1 MSSEEFDVTVIGS
14 GPGGYVAAIRASQL
28 GLKVA
33 CVERDPIGTGGTC
46 LLRGCIPTK
55 ALLHTADL
63 YEDLKHGKEYGIVA
77 DNIGI
82 DFAALMSRKQ
92 RIVSRLSKGI
102 ESYLFKKNKITL
114 FKGQG
119 RLEGGKTVVVK
130 AADGSETKVATKNVI
145 LATGSRPRTLPGLTP
160 DGTAILTSDEILELK
175 AAPRS
180 LIVIGAGAVGIEFA
194 SIFARFGATTTV
206 IELLPRV
213 LPLEDE
219 EISAEAGKLL
229 GKYMTIHAGAR
240 TEGALKTAH
249 GVEVAFRN
257 GAGEAKS
264 VTADLLLVA
273 VGRGPVTDGLNLES
287 TKVQLEKGYVKT
299 NAFLATDEPGVFA
312 IGDVVTIDGKPH
324 PQLAHVASFEGIG
337 VAERLAGKNTE
348 PLNYDRVPSATYCQP
363 GGRRGPHRG
372 RGQEARLRREG
383 RQVQLREPGQA
394 AHHRPRRRVREGG
407 VRGQVRRGAGRAH
420 DRPARDRPDRGG
432 LRRAAPGGHDRGD
445 HAHDPPAPDALRD
458 PHAGRG
464 VGVRPRH
471 RRIERDGHGNHKDTK
486 STKDAQR
493 MDLRN
498 GSGMTFPSRRFFV
511 SFVSLWSPLHPR

>member
-1 MSSEEFDVTVIGS
+1 LSSEDFDVTVIGS

-63 YEDLKHGKEYGIVA
+63 YDDLKKGKEYGIVA

-82 DFAALMSRKQ
+82 DFAGVMARKQ
-92 RIVSRLSKGI
+92 RIVTRLSKGI
-102 ESYLFKKNKITL
+102 EGYLFKKNKITL
-114 FKGQG
+114 FKGHG

-130 AADGSETKVATKNVI
+130 AADGTETKVATRNVI

-160 DGTAILTSDEILELK
+160 DGSAIITSDEILELK
-175 AAPRS
+175 QQPKS

-194 SIFARFGATTTV
+194 SIFARFGAATTV

-219 EISAEAGKLL
+219 EISAEAQKLL
-229 GKYMTIHAGAR
+229 AKYMTIHTGAR

-257 GAGEAKS
+257 QAGEAKS
-264 VTADLLLVA
+264 VTAELLLVA

-287 TKVQLEKGYVKT
+287 TKVQLEKGYVRT
-299 NAFLATDEPGVFA
+299 NASLATDEPGVFA

-324 PQLAHVASFEGIG
+324 PQLAHVASHEGIG
-337 VAERLAGKNTE
+337 VAERIAGKKTE

-363 GGRRGPHRG
+363 EVAGVGLTEAEAKKRGYDVKVGRFNFGNLAKPRIIGHDAGLVKVVSDGKYDEVLGVHMVGPHATDLIA
-372 RGQEARLRREG
+372 EACVAL
-383 RQVQLREPGQA
+383 QLESTTEEIMRTIHPHPTLSEALMQA
-394 AHHRPRRRVREGG
+394 AESVY
-407 VRGQVRRGAGRAH
+407 
-420 DRPARDRPDRGG
+420 
-432 LRRAAPGGHDRGD
+432 GH
-445 HAHDPPAPDALRD
+445 AIDA
-458 PHAGRG
+458 
-464 VGVRPRH
+464 
-471 RRIERDGHGNHKDTK
+471 
-486 STKDAQR
+486 
-493 MDLRN
+493 
-498 GSGMTFPSRRFFV
+498 
-511 SFVSLWSPLHPR
+511 

>member
-1 MSSEEFDVTVIGS
+1 MSSEDFDVTVIGS

-63 YEDLKHGKEYGIVA
+63 YDDLKKGKEYGIVA

-82 DFAALMSRKQ
+82 DFAGVMARKQ
-92 RIVSRLSKGI
+92 RIVTRLSKGI
-102 ESYLFKKNKITL
+102 EGYLFKKNKITL
-114 FKGQG
+114 FKGHG

-130 AADGSETKVATKNVI
+130 AADGTETKDATRNVI

-160 DGTAILTSDEILELK
+160 DGSAIITSDEILELK
-175 AAPRS
+175 QQPKS

-194 SIFARFGATTTV
+194 SIFARFGAATTV

-219 EISAEAGKLL
+219 EISAEAQKLL
-229 GKYMTIHAGAR
+229 AKYMTIHTGAR

-257 GAGEAKS
+257 QAGEAKS
-264 VTADLLLVA
+264 VTAELLLVA

-287 TKVQLEKGYVKT
+287 TKVQLEKGYVRT
-299 NAFLATDEPGVFA
+299 NASLATDEPGVFA

-324 PQLAHVASFEGIG
+324 PQLAHVASHEGIG
-337 VAERLAGKNTE
+337 VAERIAGKKTE

-363 GGRRGPHRG
+363 EVAGVGLTEAEAKKRGYDVKVGRFNFGNLAKPRIIGHDAGLVKVVSDGKYDEVLGVHMVGPHATDLIA
-372 RGQEARLRREG
+372 EACVAL
-383 RQVQLREPGQA
+383 QLESTTEEIMRTIHPHPTLSEALMQA
-394 AHHRPRRRVREGG
+394 AESVY
-407 VRGQVRRGAGRAH
+407 
-420 DRPARDRPDRGG
+420 
-432 LRRAAPGGHDRGD
+432 GH
-445 HAHDPPAPDALRD
+445 AIDA
-458 PHAGRG
+458 
-464 VGVRPRH
+464 
-471 RRIERDGHGNHKDTK
+471 
-486 STKDAQR
+486 
-493 MDLRN
+493 
-498 GSGMTFPSRRFFV
+498 
-511 SFVSLWSPLHPR
+511 